1 MLCVNGNDNE
11 KEMLIQEEK
20 NCWDYILEENIRD
33 LVEQGND

>member
-11 KEMLIQEEK
+11 KEMLIQEK